1 MSNQEMEWIQQ
12 ARLGDEQAFTLL
24 VERFQSPVYNL
35 CYRMLGN
42 EQEAEDGAQETFWRA
57 YQNIQRFDPQRS
69 FITWLLS
76 IAAHYCIDESRK
88 RRNTNID
95 LELLPEDSLT
105 DAAPLP
111 EKMAAMSEEQRLLHG
126 LLGQLS
132 KPDRSAVILRYWYD
146 FSEEEI
152 ARSLSLTVSAV
163 KSRLHRARLQ
173 LAQAYREAQ
182 PEINTRKERMPHE
195 SPAF

>member
-182 PEINTRKERMPHE
+182 PEINIRKERMPHE

>member
-1 MSNQEMEWIQQ
+1 MEWIQQ

-182 PEINTRKERMPHE
+182 PEINIRKERMPHE

>member
-1 MSNQEMEWIQQ
+1 MINQELEWIQQ
-12 ARLGDEQAFTLL
+12 ARMGDEQAFTLL

-57 YQNIQRFDPQRS
+57 YQNLQRFDPQRS

-88 RRNTNID
+88 RRNSNID

-105 DAAPLP
+105 DLAPLP
-111 EKMAAMSEEQRLLHG
+111 EKQAALSEEQRLLRD
-126 LLGQLS
+126 LLGRLS
-132 KPDRSAVILRYWYD
+132 LQDRSAVILRYWYD

-173 LAQAYREAQ
+173 LAKSYQEAQ
-182 PEINTRKERMPHE
+182 PEINLKKERMPHE